1 MHCSRAGHLRLP
13 VLKPVSVEFTRGL
26 RQGAERA
33 FDPPD
38 GGT

>member
-26 RQGAERA
+26 RQGAERDKA
-33 FDPPD
+33 PNA
-38 GGT
+38 TRR